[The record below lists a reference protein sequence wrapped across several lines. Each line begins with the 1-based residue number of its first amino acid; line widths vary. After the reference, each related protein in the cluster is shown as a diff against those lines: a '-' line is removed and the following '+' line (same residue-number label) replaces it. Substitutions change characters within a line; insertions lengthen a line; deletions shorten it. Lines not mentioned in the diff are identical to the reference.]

1 MHLTSST
8 HTFFFNP
15 VLPCFWGWARVQGR
29 ALGSSPAAAA
39 PAAGPQARPGTSYS
53 PRPKPPRN
61 SLTSL
66 AYSRLPWP
74 APSSSSGGGG
84 RPPTALPGQIP
95 QAEEHPLYALK
106 LPQPTIGPWRR
117 RSKGLRG
124 DPRRPRP
131 PTAARAR
138 SGHPQPQS
146 GQYAIS
152 TPSTTSR
159 TPPRQPKH
167 DPKPREL
174 RAHR

>member
-1 MHLTSST
+1 MGLGT
-8 HTFFFNP
+8 
-15 VLPCFWGWARVQGR
+15 R
-29 ALGSSPAAAA
+29 AG
-39 PAAGPQARPGTSYS
+39 QS
-53 PRPKPPRN
+53 PRQLAGGGRSGGRRPAPRRAPEPPTPRDQNPPRN

-95 QAEEHPLYALK
+95 QAEEHPLYAVK

-138 SGHPQPQS
+138 SSQPQPRS
-146 GQYAIS
+146 GQHVIS

-159 TPPRQPKH
+159 TPPRKLKH
-167 DPKPREL
+167 DPKPQKL
-174 RAHR
+174 RAYR

>member
-8 HTFFFNP
+8 RTFFFNP
-15 VLPCFWGWARVQGR
+15 VLPCFWGWARAQGR
-29 ALGSSPAAAA
+29 ALGSSPAAA
-39 PAAGPQARPGTSYS
+39 GHQARPGTSYS

-61 SLTSL
+61 SPTSL

-95 QAEEHPLYALK
+95 QAEEHPLYAVK

-131 PTAARAR
+131 LTAARAR

-146 GQYAIS
+146 GQHAIS